1 MNVSIMCK
9 VEDKNLDKM
18 AREVFNEVTFDQ
30 NLKKGKKLS
39 RMDPEG
45 ESTEKNATANSGGC
59 TGLGLGGDMICRAF
73 RPF

>member
-30 NLKKGKKLS
+30 NLKKSKEVIPHGS
-39 RMDPEG
+39 RRRIHR
-45 ESTEKNATANSGGC
+45 EKCNSK
-59 TGLGLGGDMICRAF
+59 
-73 RPF
+73 